1 MGKVP
6 FHLSVAACAAAL
18 LPTVTLAA
26 SDAEVAAL
34 RAEIARVKAE
44 YAERISKLEA
54 MADQLQMSG
63 DTGATAAV
71 DASLAAVAGAGRPGR
86 RAVRRRAA
94 GGAGRPA
101 GSGPG
106 QRVVEFNPAIS
117 VILTGN
123 YANLSQDPADYHI
136 AGVPA
141 RR

>member
-1 MGKVP
+1 MPAGVSRSRRRFPMGKVP

-18 LPTVTLAA
+18 LPSVTLAA

-71 DASLAAVAGAGRPGR
+71 DASLAATAPAEPAAAEPVAVPPVDPGSL
-86 RAVRRRAA
+86 
-94 GGAGRPA
+94 PA
-101 GSGPG
+101 QGQGSASA
-106 QRVVEFNPAIS
+106 FNPAIS
-117 VILTGN
+117 LIL
-123 YANLSQDPADYHI
+123 
-136 AGVPA
+136 
-141 RR
+141 